1 MKQEGISCEMTEILK
16 LFFSMKMNS
25 LKLLEVL
32 GGKGEREGGGKINDI
47 LGISNFKNLN
57 FTNIIIN

>member
-16 LFFSMKMNS
+16 LFFFN
-25 LKLLEVL
+25 ENEFFEAAGGF